1 MLFYDRPDGK
11 KIKQP
16 HAMNALMPYMM
27 RGRNESAVY
36 YEKDIDMENALRYI
50 RQKNSALAPSSQSLK
65 AEYRYSLFGLVLAAA
80 VRTVALRPELNR
92 FIHTRGL
99 YQRNHIAISFIVKQK
114 MTEEAPEANA
124 KVFFEPADT
133 LDSVTEK
140 INAAIRHAREYGE
153 GGDGEKIAKIA
164 HSIPGGKALIMA
176 LYRFLDRFNIAPLAL
191 IKTDPLYSTA
201 YFANLG
207 SIGLDTPYHH
217 LYEWGNASIF
227 VVLGKLFQKETRQG
241 SSYAHHHYINFKVTL
256 DERISDGLYFAR
268 SAALFARFFSHPE
281 LLELPLDELR
291 ELLKKKQEA

>member
-1 MLFYDRPDGK
+1 MIFYDRPDGK

-50 RQKNSALAPSSQSLK
+50 RQKNSELASSSQLSK

-80 VRTVALRPELNR
+80 VRTVSLRPELNR
-92 FIHTRGL
+92 FIHKRGL

-153 GGDGEKIAKIA
+153 GGDGEKIAKLA
-164 HSIPGGKALIMA
+164 HSIPGGKALIMT
-176 LYRFLDRFNIAPLAL
+176 LYRFLDRFNIAPWAL

-241 SSYAHHHYINFKVTL
+241 SSSAHHHYINFKVTL

-281 LLELPLDELR
+281 LLELPIDEVR
-291 ELLKKKQEA
+291 ELLKKKPED

>member
-16 HAMNALMPYMM
+16 HALNALMPYMM

-36 YEKDIDMENALRYI
+36 YEKDIDMENALRYV
-50 RQKNSALAPSSQSLK
+50 RQKNSMLPGSGSK
-65 AEYRYSLFGLVLAAA
+65 PEERYSLFALVLAAA
-80 VRTVALRPELNR
+80 VRTIALRPELNR
-92 FIHTRGL
+92 FIHRRGL

-114 MTEEAPEANA
+114 LTEDAPEANA
-124 KVFFEPADT
+124 KVFFDPSDSLDT
-133 LDSVTEK
+133 VTEK
-140 INAAIRHAREYGE
+140 VNAAIRHAREFGE
-153 GGDGEKIAKIA
+153 GGDGEKIAKLA
-164 HSIPGGKALIMA
+164 HLLPGGKSLIMA
-176 LYRFLDRFNIAPLAL
+176 AYRFLDRFNIAPWAL
-191 IKTDPLYSTA
+191 IKTDPLFATA

-217 LYEWGNASIF
+217 VYEWGNASIF

-268 SAALFARFFSHPE
+268 SAALFARFFAHPE
-281 LLELPLDELR
+281 LLDLALDEAR
-291 ELLKKKQEA
+291 DLLKKKPEA

>member
-36 YEKDIDMENALRYI
+36 YEKDIDMENALHYI
-50 RQKNSALAPSSQSLK
+50 RGKNSALASSSQSSN
-65 AEYRYSLFGLVLAAA
+65 AEYSYSLFGLVLAAL

-92 FIHTRGL
+92 FIHKRGL

-133 LDSVTEK
+133 LDSVTKK

-153 GGDGEKIAKIA
+153 GGDGEKIAKLA
-164 HSIPGGKALIMA
+164 HSIPGGKALMMA
-176 LYRFLDRFNIAPLAL
+176 LYRFLDRFNIAPWAL

-207 SIGLDTPYHH
+207 SIGLDAPYHH

-227 VVLGKLFQKETRQG
+227 VVLGRLFQKETIQG
-241 SSYAHHHYINFKVTL
+241 SPYTHHHYINFKVTL

-268 SAALFARFFSHPE
+268 SVALFARFFSHPE
-281 LLELPLDELR
+281 LLQLPLDEVR
-291 ELLKKKQEA
+291 ELLKKKPEA

>member
-16 HAMNALMPYMM
+16 HALNALMPYMM

-50 RQKNSALAPSSQSLK
+50 RQKNSALRSSESSK
-65 AEYRYSLFGLVLAAA
+65 TEYRYSLFGFVLAAA
-80 VRTVALRPELNR
+80 VRTVSLRPELNR
-92 FIHTRGL
+92 FIHKRGL

-114 MTEEAPEANA
+114 MTEESPEANA
-124 KVFFEPADT
+124 KVFFDPTDT

-153 GGDGEKIAKIA
+153 GGDGEKIAKLA

-176 LYRFLDRFNIAPLAL
+176 LYRFLDRFNIAPWAL

-227 VVLGKLFQKETRQG
+227 VVLGKLFQKESRIG
-241 SSYAHHHYINFKVTL
+241 SSSAHHHYINFKVTI

-281 LLELPLDELR
+281 LLELPIDEVR
-291 ELLKKKQEA
+291 ELLKKKPED